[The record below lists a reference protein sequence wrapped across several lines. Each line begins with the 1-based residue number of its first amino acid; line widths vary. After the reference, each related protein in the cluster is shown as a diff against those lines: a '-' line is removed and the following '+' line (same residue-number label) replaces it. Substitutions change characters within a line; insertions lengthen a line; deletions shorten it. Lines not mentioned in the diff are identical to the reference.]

1 MPADN
6 AARVHVVDDDAAVRD
21 SLAELME
28 SAGLPS
34 ALYASAE
41 EFLGKCCANA
51 GGCLLL
57 DIRMSGLNGL
67 DLQQELRARGVDLP
81 VIVIT
86 GHGDVPV
93 ATRAF
98 KQGAVDFVQKPFD
111 PLELL
116 DAVRAALA
124 QHERTQEC
132 RAGRAAILAR
142 LARLSAREREV
153 LDLVTAGLANKQIAA
168 ALHLAER
175 TIEFHRAHLMEKM
188 AAGSIAQLV
197 QMVVAARGADTAA
210 PFL

>member
-6 AARVHVVDDDAAVRD
+6 AARVHIVDDDAAVRD
-21 SLAELME
+21 ALAELMD
-28 SAGLPS
+28 SAGLQS
-34 ALYASAE
+34 VLYASAE
-41 EFLGKCCANA
+41 EFSGKCGANS

-86 GHGDVPV
+86 GHGDVPA

-116 DAVRAALA
+116 QAVQAALS
-124 QHERTQEC
+124 QHERTREL
-132 RAGRAAILAR
+132 RAARAAILAR

-153 LDLVTAGLANKQIAA
+153 LDLVTAGLANKQIAT

-175 TIEFHRAHLMEKM
+175 TVEFHRAHIMEKM
-188 AAGSIAQLV
+188 AAGSIAELV
-197 QMVVAARGADTAA
+197 QMVIAARGADTAA

>member
-1 MPADN
+1 MPADS
-6 AARVHVVDDDAAVRD
+6 AARVHIVDDDAAVRD

-41 EFLGKCCANA
+41 EFLGKCCANS

-67 DLQQELRARGVDLP
+67 DLQHELRARGVELP

-86 GHGDVPV
+86 GHGDVPA

-111 PLELL
+111 PLEL
-116 DAVRAALA
+116 
-124 QHERTQEC
+124 HP
-132 RAGRAAILAR
+132 
-142 LARLSAREREV
+142 
-153 LDLVTAGLANKQIAA
+153 AA
-168 ALHLAER
+168 ATTASIKSAIPIFF
-175 TIEFHRAHLMEKM
+175 IEVFIFPVFAITL
-188 AAGSIAQLV
+188 
-197 QMVVAARGADTAA
+197 
-210 PFL
+210 P